1 MNPLRRV
8 LNLLSSL
15 LEVPCKI
22 VGSES
27 HKCLDEKDHRLDCH
41 LRILPSHNRTL
52 QEQSQENDLP
62 GMVFY
67 DGCCQ
72 PD

>member
-1 MNPLRRV
+1 MNPLGRV

-22 VGSES
+22 EGSES

-52 QEQSQENDLP
+52 
-62 GMVFY
+62 
-67 DGCCQ
+67 
-72 PD
+72 